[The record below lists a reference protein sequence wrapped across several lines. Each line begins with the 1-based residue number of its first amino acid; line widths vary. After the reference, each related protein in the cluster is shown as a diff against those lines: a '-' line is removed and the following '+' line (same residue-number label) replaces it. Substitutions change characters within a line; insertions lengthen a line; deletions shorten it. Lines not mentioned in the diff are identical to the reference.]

1 MVPRITKRL
10 VDSLRPDPGR
20 EIYCADD
27 DLPGFGVRLRPSG
40 AASYVI
46 RYRTEAGES
55 RRFTIGRVAV
65 LSPEEARRMAQ
76 SQLAAVAAGAD
87 PVHERRKKRHTRNA
101 TTQGAEDMEQIERL
115 RQFKI
120 FSELG
125 PGDLGAIAHLARGRE
140 FAAGEQI
147 IAEGAPAD
155 QLYLVARGKAAVKV
169 GEAGGGQVQ
178 IDALAPGEVLGW
190 GAVVEPHVYTA
201 SAWATEPA
209 ECILIDGAALRELC
223 DANKQLGYAV
233 FKNIGE
239 VMSAR
244 LGQAVRGQGIDEMH
258 RFKIFRDLDFGELDA
273 IGRISQVREVGKG
286 DLLTTEGAQAQELY
300 LFLSGSAE
308 VKVRDPEGRQVLID
322 QIGPGEVLGW
332 SAAMQPHIYTASA
345 WAAEPSKVIV
355 VNGPMLRELCAS
367 NQRLGYQVTKG
378 IGEVISRRFGRAVG
392 VRGDLR
398 AKDVRA
404 FDGAERVVWDNG
416 DLQLTTEAVLIGMA
430 TDSPDVIPLEALQ
443 GVDVMDG
450 QVVFRM
456 ARGDVWSPQ
465 LRDPEQLAALTR
477 DAMARTRYAQRRKDY
492 YLS

>member
-1 MVPRITKRL
+1 MPRITKRI
-10 VDSLRPDPGR
+10 VESLKPDPER
-20 EIYCADD
+20 EIYVADD
-27 DLPGFGVRLRPSG
+27 ELPGFGIRLRPSG

-46 RYRTEAGES
+46 RYRTAAGES

-65 LSPEEARRMAQ
+65 LSPEEARKMAQ
-76 SQLAAVAAGAD
+76 AQLTAVAAGAD
-87 PVHERRKKRHTRNA
+87 PVRERQKKRRTHNA
-101 TTQGAEDMEQIERL
+101 TTQGAEDMEQVERI
-115 RQFKI
+115 RQFRI
-120 FSELG
+120 FSEVD
-125 PGDLGAIAHLARGRE
+125 PGDLSAVAELARSRD
-140 FAAGEQI
+140 AVAGEQI

-155 QLYLVARGKAAVKV
+155 QLYLVARGRVAVKV
-169 GEAGGGQVQ
+169 REAGGGQVQ
-178 IDALAPGEVLGW
+178 IDELAPGEVLGW

-201 SAWATEPA
+201 SAWATEAA
-209 ECILIDGAALRELC
+209 ELILIEGTALRELC
-223 DANKQLGYAV
+223 DANKQLGYMV

-258 RFKIFRDLDFGELDA
+258 RFKIFRDLDFGELGA
-273 IGRISQVREVGKG
+273 IGRISQVRDVGKG
-286 DLLTTEGAQAQELY
+286 DLLTVEGASADELY
-300 LFLSGSAE
+300 LFLSGSAD

-322 QIGPGEVLGW
+322 QVGPGEVLGW

-345 WAAEPSKVIV
+345 WAAEPSKIIV
-355 VNGPMLRELCAS
+355 VSGPMLRELIAC
-367 NQRLGYQVTKG
+367 NQHLGYQVTKG

-398 AKDVRA
+398 AKDMRA
-404 FDGAERVVWDNG
+404 FDGPERVVWDNG
-416 DLQLTTEAVLIGMA
+416 ELQLTTEAVLIGMA
-430 TDSPDVIPLEALQ
+430 TDSPEVIPLEALQ

-465 LRDPEQLAALTR
+465 VREPEQLAALTR
-477 DAMARTRYAQRRKDY
+477 DAMDRTRHAQRRKDY

>member
-1 MVPRITKRL
+1 VPRITKKI
-10 VDSLRPDPGR
+10 VESLRPDPGR
-20 EIYCADD
+20 ELYVADD
-27 DLPGFGVRLRPSG
+27 DVPGFGIRLRPSG

-46 RYRTEAGES
+46 RYRTEAGVS
-55 RRFTIGRVAV
+55 RRFTLGRVAV
-65 LSPEEARRMAQ
+65 LSPEEARRMAKTR
-76 SQLAAVAAGAD
+76 LAAVAAGAD
-87 PVHERRKKRHTRNA
+87 PVHERRKNRHTRNA
-101 TTQGAEDMEQIERL
+101 TTQGAQDMEQVERI

-120 FSELG
+120 FSELD
-125 PGDLGAIAHLARGRE
+125 PGDLSAVADIAQVRE
-140 FAAGEQI
+140 LSAGMQI
-147 IAEGAPAD
+147 IAEGTPAE
-155 QLYLVARGKAAVKV
+155 QLYLVARGRVAVKV
-169 GEAGGGQVQ
+169 REAGGGQVQ
-178 IDALAPGEVLGW
+178 IDELNPGEVLGW

-201 SAWATEPA
+201 SAWATESA
-209 ECILIDGAALRELC
+209 ELILIDGAALRRLC
-223 DANKQLGYAV
+223 DANKQLGYVV

-239 VMSAR
+239 VMSTR
-244 LGQAVRGQGIDEMH
+244 LGQAVRGRGIDEMH

-273 IGRISQVREVGKG
+273 IGRISQVREVSKG
-286 DLLTTEGAQAQELY
+286 DLLTTEGALAEELY

-308 VKVRDPEGRQVLID
+308 VRVRDPEGRQVLID
-322 QIGPGEVLGW
+322 QIGAGDVLGW

-355 VNGPMLRELCAS
+355 VNGPLLRDLCAC
-367 NQRLGYQVTKG
+367 NQHLGYQVTKG

-404 FDGAERVVWDNG
+404 FDGPERVVWDNG
-416 DLQLTTEAVLIGMA
+416 ELQLTTEAVLIGMA

-456 ARGDVWSPQ
+456 ARGDVWSPE

>member
-1 MVPRITKRL
+1 MPRITKRI
-10 VDSLRPDPGR
+10 VESLKPDPER
-20 EIYCADD
+20 ELYVADD
-27 DLPGFGVRLRPSG
+27 DLPGFGIRLRPSG

-65 LSPEEARRMAQ
+65 LSPDEARRMAQ

-87 PVHERRKKRHTRNA
+87 PVRERRKKRHDPNA
-101 TTQGAEDMEQIERL
+101 TTQGAEDMEQVERI

-120 FSELG
+120 FSEVD
-125 PGDLGAIAHLARGRE
+125 PGDLSAVADIAQARE
-140 FAAGEQI
+140 LAAGEQI

-155 QLYLVARGKAAVKV
+155 QLYLVAKGRVAVKV
-169 GEAGGGQVQ
+169 REAGGGQVQ
-178 IDALAPGEVLGW
+178 IDELTPGEVLGW

-209 ECILIDGAALRELC
+209 ELILIDGAALRELC
-223 DANKQLGYAV
+223 DANKQLGYVV

-286 DLLTTEGAQAQELY
+286 DLLTTEGASAEELY

-322 QIGPGEVLGW
+322 QIGPGDVLGW

-345 WAAEPSKVIV
+345 WAAEPSQSHR
-355 VNGPMLRELCAS
+355 G
-367 NQRLGYQVTKG
+367 QRSDAARTVRLQPTPGLSGDQG
-378 IGEVISRRFGRAVG
+378 HRRGHLPAVRPGGGRPRRPAGQGRARVRRSRTGGLGQRGAAADHGGRAHRHGHGQPGRHPAGSAPGRRRDGRPGG
-392 VRGDLR
+392 VP
-398 AKDVRA
+398 
-404 FDGAERVVWDNG
+404 DGPR
-416 DLQLTTEAVLIGMA
+416 
-430 TDSPDVIPLEALQ
+430 
-443 GVDVMDG
+443 
-450 QVVFRM
+450 
-456 ARGDVWSPQ
+456 
-465 LRDPEQLAALTR
+465 
-477 DAMARTRYAQRRKDY
+477 
-492 YLS
+492 